1 MVVVWSLAAAAT
13 LVKLLFIPAY
23 RSTDFEVHRNWL
35 AITHSLPMRNWYTEE
50 TSEWTLDYPPLFA
63 VFELLLSQVA
73 RLFDPKMLDVT
84 NLNYC
89 SEGTLMFQRLS
100 VIFTDFVYF
109 YAVAEF
115 YKNRQ
120 LFAASNKGGKDSYSF
135 QPGVIPALLIFNFCL
150 FVVDHIHFQYNGI
163 LFGILLLSIIRII
176 EGRDLEGAFWF
187 ALLLNMKHIYMYVA
201 PAYFV
206 YLLKNYCFTGS
217 GTATRSFSIQNFI
230 K

>member
-120 LFAASNKGGKDSYSF
+120 LFAASNKGGKDSYSIKVDKICEDDG
-135 QPGVIPALLIFNFCL
+135 QPLKHESSFTTVVQVGDIQHLWVKQSCYLRQKQLKHSKQGRVI
-150 FVVDHIHFQYNGI
+150 
-163 LFGILLLSIIRII
+163 
-176 EGRDLEGAFWF
+176 
-187 ALLLNMKHIYMYVA
+187 
-201 PAYFV
+201 
-206 YLLKNYCFTGS
+206 
-217 GTATRSFSIQNFI
+217 
-230 K
+230 

>member
-109 YAVAEF
+109 YAIAVFSTLIGCSKKLAVFVKLSHSIKVDKICEDDGQSLKHESSF
-115 YKNRQ
+115 TTVVQVGDIQHLWVKQSCYLRQ
-120 LFAASNKGGKDSYSF
+120 KQLKHSKQGR
-135 QPGVIPALLIFNFCL
+135 VI
-150 FVVDHIHFQYNGI
+150 
-163 LFGILLLSIIRII
+163 
-176 EGRDLEGAFWF
+176 
-187 ALLLNMKHIYMYVA
+187 
-201 PAYFV
+201 
-206 YLLKNYCFTGS
+206 
-217 GTATRSFSIQNFI
+217 
-230 K
+230 